1 MPQQNDLS
9 RSLTPFEQAITLV
22 VVIELSKS
30 SWLIAGT
37 VPGIER
43 QPLKKI
49 VPDETELLRVLHRWR
64 DEAVRKGHTVT
75 RIAVAFEAGRDGF
88 WLARWLTGHGI
99 EAHVIHSSSVA
110 VSREHKRAKTDRLDT
125 GMLMRVFL
133 GWLRGER
140 GHCGM
145 VAIPTIEE
153 EDAKRPCRE
162 RENLVGERTRII
174 NRLKSNLT
182 RLGIR
187 GFNPQLRKAPKLLES
202 LRTPEDSPIPPN
214 TLDEMPGGTSPVVT
228 MRHSTMSSLRA
239 RATII
244 LVLCAPLTSSVRLRN
259 HCVRALSFW
268 NNRKRQASWI
278 RPRRTRALP
287 DFVRPFSRRLEPL
300 SSGAPVSPA

>member
-1 MPQQNDLS
+1 MPQPNDLS
-9 RSLTPFEQAITLV
+9 RSLIPFEQATSLV
-22 VVIELSKS
+22 AVIELSKS

-64 DEAVRKGHTVT
+64 DEGIRKGLTIT
-75 RIAVAFEAGRDGF
+75 RIVVAFEAGRDGF
-88 WLARWLTGHGI
+88 WLARWLSGHGI

-174 NRLKSNLT
+174 NRLKSDLV

-187 GFNPQLRKAPKLLES
+187 GFKPQLHKAPQLLKT
-202 LRTPEDSPIPPN
+202 LRTPEDLPI
-214 TLDEMPGGTSPVVT
+214 
-228 MRHSTMSSLRA
+228 H
-239 RATII
+239 
-244 LVLCAPLTSSVRLRN
+244 
-259 HCVRALSFW
+259 
-268 NNRKRQASWI
+268 
-278 RPRRTRALP
+278 RTRSMRCG
-287 DFVRPFSRRLEPL
+287 VT
-300 SSGAPVSPA
+300 